1 MMKNL
6 TVALLLS
13 LSVSA
18 FAQETPSEESAE
30 ETSPSIPATIRVD
43 RPSFANSSNVVGSGV
58 TSLETGVLVTVNR
71 DDPYRLTQ
79 TPLMLRVGTGTD
91 MEFRLGTSGMN
102 FKDGHAGFTD
112 VTPGFKWNFHSDENV
127 SASMVVGV
135 TVPVGN
141 PTLRSSSINPSLSFA
156 VDFPVGPKT
165 GLLFNVGANAPG
177 DDRDRVVQP
186 FATAG
191 VTQTL
196 NDKWAV
202 YLEGAVFGPT
212 APGGITTTAGDV
224 VVTYLVDD
232 DMQLDAAVFK
242 GFSSGGLD
250 WAATVGLSTRF

>member
-13 LSVSA
+13 LSMGGL
-18 FAQETPSEESAE
+18 AQEATSEDSAE
-30 ETSPSIPATIRVD
+30 ETSASIPATIRVD

-58 TSLETGVLVTVNR
+58 TSLETGVLVTVNK
-71 DDPYRLTQ
+71 DNPYALTQ

-91 MEFRLGTSGMN
+91 LEFRLGTSGMN

-112 VTPGFKWNFHSDENV
+112 VTPGFKWNFHSDEAV

-156 VDFPVGPKT
+156 VDVPVGPKT
-165 GLLFNVGANAPG
+165 GLLFNAGVNAPG
-177 DDRDRVVQP
+177 DDRERTVQP

-191 VTQTL
+191 VAQTL

-202 YLEGAVFGPT
+202 YLEGAVFGPA
-212 APGGITTTAGDV
+212 APGAIATTAGDV
-224 VVTYLVDD
+224 VVTYLVND